1 MVVIEIKGETP
12 NSSYSDL
19 EQFSVE
25 SGAYDYANTI
35 RWNDLLT
42 SSVNNGL
49 IKDMF
54 KEYYNDVLKEWKM
67 MLFSDTLEQA
77 EEFRNII
84 FENDDVKQIIEDVE
98 ETGVVV
104 TVDVRNCH
112 PTVANGALKII
123 QTV

>member
-35 RWNDLLT
+35 SWNDLLT

-84 FENDDVKQIIEDVE
+84 FENDDVKKIIEDVE